1 MRRLPNER
9 LQRSARNRGSRDIQH
24 RCARPL
30 NLFVGSQS
38 IAPVRTHTY
47 FRNHIW
53 HIPATMVCDRIGKL
67 FPH

>member
-30 NLFVGSQS
+30 NLFVGPPISAAIGLVTCIS
-38 IAPVRTHTY
+38 IIDR
-47 FRNHIW
+47 FRLT
-53 HIPATMVCDRIGKL
+53 AR
-67 FPH
+67 